1 MNNPRTGSFLSFCC
15 WIVTWSSGI
24 SIGVS
29 AYLYYPVLIQ
39 RAVKMSLGTFS
50 ASLLVCLR
58 VLLHLCPKFLRP
70 EPAFITEFVNSILYC
85 WEGKEIEEWELESA
99 FTVVFSV
106 VQVPWLMSWPYGNA
120 GQEKYR
126 GKTVCFPWRI
136 CLHFMGYSTIQTSA
150 NSVF

>member
-1 MNNPRTGSFLSFCC
+1 MPWKWEIENMYEITLKVLLEYRECIFNSFSSSEVNDPRTESFLSFCC
-15 WIVTWSSGI
+15 WTVTWSGGI
-24 SIGVS
+24 SSGVS

-39 RAVKMSLGTFS
+39 RAIKMSLGTFS

-58 VLLHLCPKFLRP
+58 VLLHLCSKFLRP

-99 FTVVFSV
+99 FTVVYSV

-120 GQEKYR
+120 G
-126 GKTVCFPWRI
+126 
-136 CLHFMGYSTIQTSA
+136 
-150 NSVF
+150 